1 MNELSLSWDET
12 DKLLASLAKKI
23 KSSFKPDFVVGVA
36 RGGLVPAVRLS
47 HMLGDKDLRV
57 MQVKYYK
64 DRKRLKKPSLLF
76 DIKAIKGN
84 VLVVDD
90 VADTGNS
97 LKFVLDH
104 VKKKCKGDVKF
115 ATIACK
121 PSSRAKP
128 DFFVF
133 ETEKWIIF
141 PWESI

>member
-1 MNELSLSWDET
+1 MSLSWDET
-12 DKLLASLAKKI
+12 DRMLTSLAKKI

-47 HMLGDKDLRV
+47 HLLGDKNLRV
-57 MQVKYYK
+57 IQVKYYK
-64 DRKRLKKPSLLF
+64 NRKRLKKPNLLS
-76 DIKAIKGN
+76 DIKAMKGN

-97 LKFVLDH
+97 LRFVLAH
-104 VKKKCKGDVKF
+104 VRKKCDGDVKF

-121 PSSRAKP
+121 PSSGAKP

-141 PWESI
+141 PWETSQT